1 LGYFG
6 GGAKNEPCFERCL
19 LRRRE
24 NNNKRRLFCMSARQ
38 AIHRTGLFFYFQPNT
53 CFFRFDRVSFHEKFT
68 IFLLFFMKGS
78 IDDKNA

>member
-1 LGYFG
+1 
-6 GGAKNEPCFERCL
+6 
-19 LRRRE
+19 
-24 NNNKRRLFCMSARQ
+24 MSARQ